1 MNNDPEYDEDG
12 FLIEGCEQDYDDDYY
27 DEDDYDD
34 SMDGDWDS
42 GMASAGYGT
51 NEDYGD
57 YGGGMDWW

>member
-1 MNNDPEYDEDG
+1 MNDDPRYDEDG
-12 FLIEGCEQDYDDDYY
+12 FLLDGYEQDY
-27 DEDDYDD
+27 DDYDD

>member
-1 MNNDPEYDEDG
+1 MNDDPRYDEDG
-12 FLIEGCEQDYDDDYY
+12 FLLDGYEQDY
-27 DEDDYDD
+27 DDYDD

-42 GMASAGYGT
+42 GMAAAGYGT